1 MIIIVIYVRFLLY
14 ASRQSIHN
22 ITVGYFARKARGSAI
37 SGTEIDRLSPT
48 DLQSVVR
55 SAAVFYR
62 VTPKHKVR
70 IVKALQVI

>member
-1 MIIIVIYVRFLLY
+1 M
-14 ASRQSIHN
+14 
-22 ITVGYFARKARGSAI
+22 
-37 SGTEIDRLSPT
+37 SGTEIDRLEAA

-70 IVKALQVI
+70 IVKALQVTSLKCLIKVVSVEFILERVRIRGIKN